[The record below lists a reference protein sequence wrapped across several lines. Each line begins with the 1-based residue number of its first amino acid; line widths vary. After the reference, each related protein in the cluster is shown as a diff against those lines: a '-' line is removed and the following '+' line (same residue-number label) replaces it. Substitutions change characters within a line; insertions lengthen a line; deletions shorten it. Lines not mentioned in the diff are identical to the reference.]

1 MQLEIFSNVRLALQ
15 VVIIQTLLR
24 VELTVVVNDRCPLN
38 AGDRLSR
45 FDCTNKINEKYVF
58 MASGRRNLTLK
69 YNIILFSQS
78 TNMTQ
83 RLISEQK

>member
-1 MQLEIFSNVRLALQ
+1 MQLEIFSNVRLPLQ

-24 VELTVVVNDRCPLN
+24 VELTVVVNDRWPLN

-45 FDCTNKINEKYVF
+45 FDCANKINEKCVF

-69 YNIILFSQS
+69 YNIILFFQS

-83 RLISEQK
+83 RLISE